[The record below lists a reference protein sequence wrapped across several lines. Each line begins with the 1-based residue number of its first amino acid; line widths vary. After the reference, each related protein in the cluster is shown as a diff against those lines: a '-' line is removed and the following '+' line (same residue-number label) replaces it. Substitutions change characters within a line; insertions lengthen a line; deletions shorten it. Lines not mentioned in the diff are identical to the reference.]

1 MNCRCCNSSESTDR
15 WTIYIYIALKVLR
28 WTIGTVDIAL
38 KVLID
43 ELLYCRYSSESTDR
57 STIGTVDIALK
68 VLIDQL

>member
-1 MNCRCCNSSESTDR
+1 M
-15 WTIYIYIALKVLR
+15 
-28 WTIGTVDIAL
+28 GTVDIAL